1 MCHLDGLNAAQKSL
15 PFPDPLN
22 KLWINVHKFIDVFHL
37 RNHINPRCHQVYNP
51 DRLATELPDMN
62 TQAGEQTFTWIAR
75 FRHIVCA
82 MNKHHHLFYIHRM
95 VLRRNIYTS
104 KCYAQA
110 KSPFCLKFL
119 VCKSCNLKLHI
130 ISSSYLSFIFGQW
143 CLRRNRSS
151 THMRTAPPLAQK

>member
-1 MCHLDGLNAAQKSL
+1 MFFILVQWLLALVKLAGGYEKLGKICLAYDNMCHLDGLNAAQKPL

-95 VLRRNIYTS
+95 VLRRNVYTS
-104 KCYAQA
+104 KCYAQG
-110 KSPFCLKFL
+110 KKPILPKVS
-119 VCKSCNLKLHI
+119 
-130 ISSSYLSFIFGQW
+130 
-143 CLRRNRSS
+143 R
-151 THMRTAPPLAQK
+151 M